1 MSKVKVY
8 TWKSGLENVLCDEC
22 ADEMFTKLMDRI
34 VRKHPNLTQEQYQE
48 LDSIKELEYMDE
60 NSKETT
66 LKCQPIVGQCR
77 S

>member
-8 TWKSGLENVLCDEC
+8 TWKSGVESILCDEC

-34 VRKHPNLTQEQYQE
+34 VRKHPNLTQKQYQE

>member
-8 TWKSGLENVLCDEC
+8 TWKSGLESILCDEC

-34 VRKHPNLTQEQYQE
+34 VRKHPNLTQKEYQE

-66 LKCQPIVGQCR
+66 LKCQPFVGQCR